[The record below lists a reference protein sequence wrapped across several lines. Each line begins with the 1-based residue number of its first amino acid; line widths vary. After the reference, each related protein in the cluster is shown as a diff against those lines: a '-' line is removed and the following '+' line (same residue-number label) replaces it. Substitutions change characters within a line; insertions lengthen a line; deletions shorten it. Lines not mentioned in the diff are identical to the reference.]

1 MRRENFKKR
10 ANNNGQNVVPKQPA
24 RCDVEEEMQ
33 RLVNG
38 YKKHV
43 GSSKI
48 KSFMTEAFSLVKIPD
63 WQKSKHWMVRNRIAL
78 CSRHFESYGYKKE
91 WGTLGRQT
99 TGGGGP
105 WTGAPSPRKPP
116 SSLTLF
122 FLGILLPSTC
132 SEGFRNG
139 KTYLTYSNLWKKNIL
154 WKSCAEWGP
163 KWLLM

>member
-1 MRRENFKKR
+1 MRRGNFKKR
-10 ANNNGQNVVPKQPA
+10 ANNNGQNVVPKQAA
-24 RCDVEEEMQ
+24 RSDVEEEMQ

-63 WQKSKHWMVRNRIAL
+63 WQKSKHWMVRIRIAL
-78 CSRHFESYGYKKE
+78 WC
-91 WGTLGRQT
+91 TLGRQT
-99 TGGGGP
+99 KGDGGP
-105 WTGAPSPRKPP
+105 WTGALSPRKPP
-116 SSLTLF
+116 SLLTLF

-139 KTYLTYSNLWKKNIL
+139 KTYSTYGNLWKKNFL
-154 WKSCAEWGP
+154 
-163 KWLLM
+163 

>member
-24 RCDVEEEMQ
+24 RSDVEEEMQ

-63 WQKSKHWMVRNRIAL
+63 WQKSKHWMVRIRIAL
-78 CSRHFESYGYKKE
+78 CSRHFERYGYKKE
-91 WGTLGRQT
+91 WCTLGRQT
-99 TGGGGP
+99 RGDGGP
-105 WTGAPSPRKPP
+105 WTGAFSTRKPP
-116 SSLTLF
+116 SLLTLF

-139 KTYLTYSNLWKKNIL
+139 NTYLTYSNLWKKNIL
-154 WKSCAEWGP
+154 LKSRAEWGL
-163 KWLLM
+163 KWLLI

>member
-10 ANNNGQNVVPKQPA
+10 ANNNGQNVAPKQPA
-24 RCDVEEEMQ
+24 RSDVEEEMQ

-63 WQKSKHWMVRNRIAL
+63 WQKSKHWMVRIRIAL
-78 CSRHFESYGYKKE
+78 CSRYFERYGYKKE
-91 WGTLGRQT
+91 WCTLGRQT
-99 TGGGGP
+99 KGDGGP
-105 WTGAPSPRKPP
+105 WTGALSPRKPP
-116 SSLTLF
+116 SLLTLF

-139 KTYLTYSNLWKKNIL
+139 KTYSTYGNLWKKNFL
-154 WKSCAEWGP
+154 
-163 KWLLM
+163 

>member
-1 MRRENFKKR
+1 MYREENFKKR

-24 RCDVEEEMQ
+24 SDVEEEMQ

-99 TGGGGP
+99 RGDGGP
-105 WTGAPSPRKPP
+105 WTGVPSPHKPP

-122 FLGILLPSTC
+122 FLGILLPSAC
-132 SEGFRNG
+132 CEGFRNE

-154 WKSCAEWGP
+154 LKSCAEWGL

>member
-1 MRRENFKKR
+1 MYRENCEKR

-24 RCDVEEEMQ
+24 SDVEEEMQ

-78 CSRHFESYGYKKE
+78 CSRHFESYGYKKN
-91 WGTLGRQT
+91 
-99 TGGGGP
+99 
-105 WTGAPSPRKPP
+105 GAH
-116 SSLTLF
+116 
-122 FLGILLPSTC
+122 
-132 SEGFRNG
+132 
-139 KTYLTYSNLWKKNIL
+139 
-154 WKSCAEWGP
+154 
-163 KWLLM
+163 

>member
-1 MRRENFKKR
+1 MCRENFKKI

-24 RCDVEEEMQ
+24 SDVEEEMQ

-48 KSFMTEAFSLVKIPD
+48 KSFMTEACSLVKIPD

-99 TGGGGP
+99 RGDGGP
-105 WTGAPSPRKPP
+105 WTGTPSPRKPP

-122 FLGILLPSTC
+122 FHSILLPSAC
-132 SEGFRNG
+132 CEGFRNG
-139 KTYLTYSNLWKKNIL
+139 KTYSTYSNL
-154 WKSCAEWGP
+154 
-163 KWLLM
+163 

>member
-1 MRRENFKKR
+1 MNREDFKKR
-10 ANNNGQNVVPKQPA
+10 ANNNGQNVYQSNQQDS
-24 RCDVEEEMQ
+24 DVEEEMQ

-99 TGGGGP
+99 RGDGGP
-105 WTGAPSPRKPP
+105 WTGVPSPHKPP

-122 FLGILLPSTC
+122 FLGILLPSAC
-132 SEGFRNG
+132 CEGFRNE
-139 KTYLTYSNLWKKNIL
+139 KTCLTYSNL
-154 WKSCAEWGP
+154 
-163 KWLLM
+163 

>member
-24 RCDVEEEMQ
+24 RSDVEEEMQ

-63 WQKSKHWMVRNRIAL
+63 WQKSKHWKVRNRIAL
-78 CSRHFESYGYKKE
+78 YSRHLESYGYKKE

-99 TGGGGP
+99 TGDGGP
-105 WTGAPSPRKPP
+105 WTGTLSPRKPP

-122 FLGILLPSTC
+122 FRSILLPSAC
-132 SEGFRNG
+132 CEGFRNG

-154 WKSCAEWGP
+154 
-163 KWLLM
+163 